1 MTQHLEKAKRTELQK
16 PRLKNAGLCYSY
28 MQQLGGGNP
37 ATLVHDVLKEVTQI
51 SITSEVCA

>member
-28 MQQLGGGNP
+28 MQQL
-37 ATLVHDVLKEVTQI
+37 
-51 SITSEVCA
+51 